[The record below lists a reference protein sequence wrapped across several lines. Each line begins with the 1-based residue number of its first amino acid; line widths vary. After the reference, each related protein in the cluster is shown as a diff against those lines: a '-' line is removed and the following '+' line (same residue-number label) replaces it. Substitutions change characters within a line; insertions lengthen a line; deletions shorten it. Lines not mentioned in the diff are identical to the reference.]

1 MPMRQLIIAVLML
14 LSLSAQASAALLSCG
29 GSGPAITAACCDPH
43 RPTPG
48 CPSPGDASLSCD
60 QACFTDATTELS
72 ATLEHEQP
80 QPVPVDPIDEPA
92 TLAAAFYE
100 LLAAVDVREPVRR
113 PVEPPVTRYPT
124 SPTYLATARLR
135 I

>member
-1 MPMRQLIIAVLML
+1 MPVRQLIIAVLML

-29 GSGPAITAACCDPH
+29 ESGPTTAACCDSH

-48 CPSPGDASLSCD
+48 CPSPGDSSLSCD
-60 QACFTDATTELS
+60 QACSTGATTEVS

-100 LLAAVDVREPVRR
+100 LLAAVDVREPVRQ

>member
-1 MPMRQLIIAVLML
+1 MPVRQLIIAVLML

-29 GSGPAITAACCDPH
+29 GSGPAAAVCCDPH

-60 QACFTDATTELS
+60 QACSTDGAMELS
-72 ATLEHEQP
+72 ATLEQEQ
-80 QPVPVDPIDEPA
+80 QPAALDPIDEPA

-100 LLAAVDVREPVRR
+100 LLAAVDVPEPVRR
-113 PVEPPVTRYPT
+113 QPLDPSATRYPT

>member
-1 MPMRQLIIAVLML
+1 MPVRQLIIAVLML

-29 GSGPAITAACCDPH
+29 GSGPATAACCDPH

-60 QACFTDATTELS
+60 QACTTDGATGLS
-72 ATLEHEQP
+72 ATLEYDQQQP
-80 QPVPVDPIDEPA
+80 SLDSIDEPA
-92 TLAAAFYE
+92 PAVAFYE
-100 LLAAVDVREPVRR
+100 LLAAVDVRKPVRQ